1 MKSTSIKEG
10 TGRTEVILS
19 AQSVGNDL
27 VVYLFNNRGHL
38 GAVAVADYSAAEGRV
53 STSVIT
59 RLGHKDDAVAYS
71 AAYKL
76 SKQLKAPVCAIAGIH
91 VDNITE
97 EEIRQ
102 ITQNCDALVEKF
114 SQQMA
119 AIKSRQATPGEA

>member
-10 TGRTEVILS
+10 IGRTEVILS
-19 AQSVGNDL
+19 AQSIGDDL
-27 VVYLFNNRGHL
+27 VVYLFNNHGHL

-76 SKQLKAPVCAIAGIH
+76 SKLLKAPVCAVAGIH
-91 VDNITE
+91 VDDITG

-102 ITQNCDALVEKF
+102 ITRNCDTLVEKF
-114 SQQMA
+114 SQQLA
-119 AIKSRQATPGEA
+119 ETKARQVSPGEA